1 MDKLIKNGYK
11 AFKYAAL
18 RIGVF
23 LLVLATPVGILM
35 SFNANADER
44 QEQEIN
50 YYEQIK
56 GEKRLKL
63 EEQRRNAV
71 IQIKN
76 SSNNIES
83 LTTCD
88 DEANSLCE

>member
-1 MDKLIKNGYK
+1 MDKLLKNGYK

-50 YYEQIK
+50 YYEQSV
-56 GEKRLKL
+56 GEKGLKL

-76 SSNNIES
+76 SATGFETKANCDADSNS
-83 LTTCD
+83 V
-88 DEANSLCE
+88 CE

>member
-1 MDKLIKNGYK
+1 MDKLVKNGYK

-50 YYEQIK
+50 YYEQSV
-56 GEKRLKL
+56 GEKGLKL
-63 EEQRRNAV
+63 EEQRRNEI

-76 SSNNIES
+76 SSTGFDS
-83 LTTCD
+83 ATTCD
-88 DEANSLCE
+88 ADSNSVCE

>member
-1 MDKLIKNGYK
+1 MDKLLKNGYK
-11 AFKYAAL
+11 AFQYAAL

-44 QEQEIN
+44 QDQEIN
-50 YYEQIK
+50 YYEQSV
-56 GEKRLKL
+56 GEKGLKL

-76 SSNNIES
+76 SSTGFETKVS
-83 LTTCD
+83 CD
-88 DEANSLCE
+88 ADSNSVCE

>member
-1 MDKLIKNGYK
+1 MDKLLKNGYK
-11 AFKYAAL
+11 AFKYTAL

-50 YYEQIK
+50 YYEQSV
-56 GEKRLKL
+56 GEKGLKL
-63 EEQRRNAV
+63 EEQRRNEV

-76 SSNNIES
+76 SSTGFES
-83 LTTCD
+83 AATCD
-88 DEANSLCE
+88 AGSNSVCD

>member
-1 MDKLIKNGYK
+1 MEKLLKNGYK

-35 SFNANADER
+35 SFNASADER
-44 QEQEIN
+44 QNQEIN
-50 YYEQIK
+50 YYEQSV
-56 GEKRLKL
+56 GEKGLKL

-76 SSNNIES
+76 SSTGNES
-83 LTTCD
+83 LATCD
-88 DEANSLCE
+88 AESNSECE